1 MKVKF
6 TKQAKNYITVAEAAE
21 ARKIIESLK
30 NDDDESA
37 TDYLRSAGNLAN
49 KMINNSP
56 FGIDRV
62 LEADAEISR
71 NNRAWDN
78 YHEGSG
84 KLDVWVQGLV
94 KADLDTYM
102 EIGAYLSDI
111 WNITGNN
118 EMDVDIIEH
127 MYIEV
132 YRRDKKC

>member
-6 TKQAKNYITVAEAAE
+6 TKQAKTYITVAEAAE

-30 NDDDESA
+30 NDDESA

-118 EMDVDIIEH
+118 EMDADIIEH

>member
-6 TKQAKNYITVAEAAE
+6 TKQAKTYITVAEAAE
-21 ARKIIESLK
+21 ARKIIESFK
-30 NDDDESA
+30 NDDESA

-118 EMDVDIIEH
+118 EMDADIIEH